1 MIFKKLFKNKKNIM
15 DENFCYS
22 DIIWYSKDNLI
33 ILLSFTKE
41 YFRDIIELQEA
52 ISYTDLKEKII
63 FSSYDE
69 ELEDETILSHERN
82 YMLISG
88 NTDEWAKLF
97 TKIDI
102 SNKCLGILSKEI
114 SNNCY
119 FESFDKLIEDSI
131 IKKFKY
137 NNSDNTPQ
145 YNNNMRSKS
154 LNGNTVLFN
163 DPKYILD
170 KLPVSIT
177 GKDLFHIIKVSPYK
191 DYWCSPY
198 KILETYGAESVFKNE
213 SLMEVFNL
221 LMNKP
226 SLENLKLITRP
237 LYFQPDDDTFPGSI
251 DDDALD
257 DIFKEN
263 YEKFSALIDDNNEY
277 EDIDEIL
284 SEDEEEY

>member
-1 MIFKKLFKNKKNIM
+1 MIFKKLFKNKKNVM

-102 SNKCLGILSKEI
+102 GNKCLGILSKEI

-198 KILETYGAESVFKNE
+198 TILETYGAESVFKNE

-226 SLENLKLITRP
+226 SLENLKLITQP

>member
-1 MIFKKLFKNKKNIM
+1 MIFKKLFKNKKDIM

-102 SNKCLGILSKEI
+102 SNKCLSILSKEI

-198 KILETYGAESVFKNE
+198 TILETYGAESVFKNE
-213 SLMEVFNL
+213 SLIEVFNL

-226 SLENLKLITRP
+226 SLENLKLIIQP